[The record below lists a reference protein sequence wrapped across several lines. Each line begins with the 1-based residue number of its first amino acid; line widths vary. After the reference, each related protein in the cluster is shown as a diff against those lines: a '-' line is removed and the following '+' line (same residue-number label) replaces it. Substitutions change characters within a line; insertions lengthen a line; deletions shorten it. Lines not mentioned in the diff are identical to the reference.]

1 MADVRINAGIH
12 RRLAKGGLLRITK
25 SESDYAIGYLEP
37 GSTSY
42 QRGGVDKKPVHDEHG
57 EFDGKYTF
65 GNERP
70 STLRIRM
77 PATDDGLAGEG
88 DICDIV
94 REEVAADGSGV
105 TFDMAIE
112 IPDAPGATSGQRCVF
127 ANAVLDTLQWTAGGG
142 AADPDMLE
150 MSFLVAD
157 ADPTWVEY
165 GA

>member
-88 DICDIV
+88 D
-94 REEVAADGSGV
+94 
-105 TFDMAIE
+105 TFVPAGDLL
-112 IPDAPGATSGQRCVF
+112 ATF
-127 ANAVLDTLQWTAGGG
+127 AGRSDQDESRNPVGIGERGLHRDDSTH
-142 AADPDMLE
+142 
-150 MSFLVAD
+150 
-157 ADPTWVEY
+157 
-165 GA
+165 